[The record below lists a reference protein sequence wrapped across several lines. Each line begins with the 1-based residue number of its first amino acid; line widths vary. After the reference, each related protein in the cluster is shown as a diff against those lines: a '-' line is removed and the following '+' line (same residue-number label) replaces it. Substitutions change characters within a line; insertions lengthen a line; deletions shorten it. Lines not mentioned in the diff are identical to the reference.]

1 MEKTQTNFHT
11 LTEMKDFL
19 FEVKQKYLDQIVDYT
34 TQLEAQSDKIKE
46 LTDIAT
52 RMELEKNIV
61 ETVNQAQHT
70 VEQSKKRKKSEK
82 EYY

>member
-1 MEKTQTNFHT
+1 MEKAQTNFHT

>member
-19 FEVKQKYLDQIVDYT
+19 FEVKQKYLDQIVNYT
-34 TQLEAQSDKIKE
+34 SQLEAQSDKIKE